1 MNYLKLLQ
9 NLKADFKKA
18 NRERYLNMN
27 IVFRFIFTIIFIP
40 LRVSFFFSKLIYWFI
55 WFFFKA
61 FTAPVDYLANWFE
74 SQKAGLGD
82 ISKAILV
89 WVCVPFIF
97 FQQVILALNAFSF
110 FFQWFGLMLVSY
122 IMTLGAVKWQP
133 VISNA
138 VFPEEEPAPAEEDDD
153 I

>member
-1 MNYLKLLQ
+1 MDYLKLLQ

-61 FTAPVDYLANWFE
+61 FAAPVDYLANWFDN
-74 SQKAGLGD
+74 QKASLGD
-82 ISKAILV
+82 ISKAILI

-97 FQQVILALNAFSF
+97 FQHVILAFNAFAF
-110 FFQWFGLMLVSY
+110 FFQWFDLMIRAYVL
-122 IMTLGAVKWQP
+122 TLGKIKWQP
-133 VISNA
+133 VISDA
-138 VFPEEEPAPAEEDDD
+138 KFDEEIEA
-153 I
+153 